1 MPIDE
6 PEMNQNHAR
15 TSRLSVVE
23 RMTQVMET
31 FTLGGEHLLLEDVAA
46 LTGLP
51 RSTAFRIL
59 SQLTALDWLEHGPR
73 GFRLGVRSL
82 GLASHTRTE
91 HDDIRIAASPALNH
105 LHAVTGAVAHL
116 GVLEYA
122 RVHYLDKIGGA
133 AAGTVPSRIGGRL
146 PAEDMV
152 CGKALLSCIAPEQVD
167 ALLTVSSARR
177 RRALDLPRLHDQ
189 LNNIRRT
196 GLAYDSA
203 DHCPLGI
210 TAVAAPV
217 MGPDGAVGA
226 ISIAARKPLPLERVA
241 PMLAQAAR
249 LTAEALYPGWKPRA
263 RQHQPRRAYA

>member
-1 MPIDE
+1 MTITE
-6 PEMNQNHAR
+6 PELNQDLGQA
-15 TSRLSVVE
+15 SRPSVVE

-31 FTLGGEHLLLEDVAA
+31 FTMGQDHLLLEDVAA

-73 GFRLGVRSL
+73 GFRLGVRSF
-82 GLASHTRTE
+82 GLASHTRTA
-91 HDDIRIAASPALNH
+91 HDDIRVAASPVLNN
-105 LHAVTGAVAHL
+105 LHAATGAVAHL

-133 AAGTVPSRIGGRL
+133 AAGSVPSRIGGRL
-146 PAEDMV
+146 PAEHTV

-167 ALLTVSSARR
+167 ALLTVTDNQR

-203 DHCPLGI
+203 DKCSLGI
-210 TAVAAPV
+210 AAIAAPI

-226 ISIAARKPLPLERVA
+226 ISLATKHALSLERVA
-241 PMLAQAAR
+241 PMLAHAAR
-249 LTAEALYPGWKPRA
+249 LTAETLFPGWRPRA
-263 RQHQPRRAYA
+263 GQHQTRRMSA

>member
-1 MPIDE
+1 MPIAE
-6 PEMNQNHAR
+6 SEMNQDHAR

-82 GLASHTRTE
+82 GLASHTRTQ
-91 HDDIRIAASPALNH
+91 HDDVRGAAGAVLNN
-105 LHAVTGAVAHL
+105 LHAATGAVAHL

-133 AAGTVPSRIGGRL
+133 ATSSVPSKIGGRL
-146 PAEDMV
+146 PADHTA
-152 CGKALLSCIAPEQVD
+152 CGKVLLSCLAPEQVD
-167 ALLTVSSARR
+167 ALLTVSSGQR

-189 LNNIRRT
+189 LNTIRRT
-196 GLAYDSA
+196 GLAHDSA
-203 DHCPLGI
+203 DQCSMGI
-210 TAVAAPV
+210 TAIAAPI

-226 ISIAARKPLPLERVA
+226 ISLAARKSLPLERVA
-241 PMLAQAAR
+241 PMVAQAAR